1 MSRQIVR
8 LTDTKIKNAKPED
21 SPLYDGDNLMLK
33 ITKASKRWYFR
44 FKQAGTDK
52 YTEKAL
58 CKPND
63 YPTVSLAKARE
74 ITAKYKKAI
83 AENKDPFKKAE
94 IITIKRVF
102 DEWKQKFNNSLLQ
115 KVKERKVAEV
125 KNNFINKIDEYTPI
139 NDITKRELVDILE
152 QRAQTAPA
160 RAKRF
165 QGYLNEIFSYAE
177 TKGYIENNFIKNIS
191 LNSLMEQHKTENYKA
206 ITDEA
211 DFKKLVKVI
220 YSLDN
225 SPINTALKIL
235 LHLPLRSA
243 NLISMQWREIDFMQR
258 ELKIPR
264 SNMKVKSGDDFILPL
279 SDEVI
284 KILETHAEIY
294 KDISDYVFMSR
305 VIKCKHITAQGLNNR
320 LKLLGFTEKLKQTA
334 HSFRS
339 TFRTIAQNH
348 IDEIPIKNPRDAI
361 ESFLDH
367 KIGNSVEMIYN
378 RADYKKEK
386 IAVAKWWS
394 EFIIKIRDEK

>member
-1 MSRQIVR
+1 
-8 LTDTKIKNAKPED
+8 
-21 SPLYDGDNLMLK
+21 
-33 ITKASKRWYFR
+33 
-44 FKQAGTDK
+44 
-52 YTEKAL
+52 
-58 CKPND
+58 
-63 YPTVSLAKARE
+63 
-74 ITAKYKKAI
+74 
-83 AENKDPFKKAE
+83 
-94 IITIKRVF
+94 
-102 DEWKQKFNNSLLQ
+102 
-115 KVKERKVAEV
+115 
-125 KNNFINKIDEYTPI
+125 
-139 NDITKRELVDILE
+139 
-152 QRAQTAPA
+152 
-160 RAKRF
+160 
-165 QGYLNEIFSYAE
+165 
-177 TKGYIENNFIKNIS
+177 
-191 LNSLMEQHKTENYKA
+191 
-206 ITDEA
+206 
-211 DFKKLVKVI
+211 
-220 YSLDN
+220 
-225 SPINTALKIL
+225 
-235 LHLPLRSA
+235 
-243 NLISMQWREIDFMQR
+243 
-258 ELKIPR
+258 
-264 SNMKVKSGDDFILPL
+264 MKVKSGDDFILPL